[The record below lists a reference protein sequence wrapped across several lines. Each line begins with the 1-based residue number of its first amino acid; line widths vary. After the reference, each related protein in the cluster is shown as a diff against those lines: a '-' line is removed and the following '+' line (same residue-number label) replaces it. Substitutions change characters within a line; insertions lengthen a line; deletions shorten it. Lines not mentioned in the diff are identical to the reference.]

1 MMGRF
6 NIYC

>member
-6 NIYC
+6 I